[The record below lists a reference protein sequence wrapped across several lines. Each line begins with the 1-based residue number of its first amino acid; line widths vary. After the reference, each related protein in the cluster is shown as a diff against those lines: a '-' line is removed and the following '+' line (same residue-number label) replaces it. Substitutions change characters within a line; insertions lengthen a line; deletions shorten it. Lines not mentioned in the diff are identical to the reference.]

1 MIENEYIPGVCNIG
15 KEEINRRKRIG
26 IYWFAF
32 TILIF
37 ILFLFYDTPK
47 YLRVIIFI
55 PVFISAMG
63 FLQARMHFCARL
75 GLTSFFNFGTVGKKN
90 IVTDNEFIK
99 QDRMQALK
107 IIFYSFMIG
116 VICAA
121 ITVII

>member
-1 MIENEYIPGVCNIG
+1 MIESEYIPGVCNIG
-15 KEEINRRKRIG
+15 KDEINRRKRIG
-26 IYWFAF
+26 IYWLVI
-32 TILIF
+32 TSLVY
-37 ILFLFYDTPK
+37 ILFLFLDTPRI
-47 YLRVIIFI
+47 LRILISI
-55 PVFISAMG
+55 PVFISAIG

-99 QDRMQALK
+99 QDRMQASK
-107 IIFYSFMIG
+107 IIFYSLMIG